1 MQLWRPVFSPCS
13 IIKKRTLHP
22 SREWRVMRMLL
33 LAFAARAA
41 SWHLSGAI
49 YPART
54 PRAHLAAQLRPDS
67 PRGLSAEIE
76 AFTRADMYGARAHTG
91 LLRAVRT

>member
-1 MQLWRPVFSPCS
+1 
-13 IIKKRTLHP
+13 
-22 SREWRVMRMLL
+22 MRLLL
-33 LAFAARAA
+33 LAFVARAA

-54 PRAHLAAQLRPDS
+54 PRAQLAAQLRPDS
-67 PRGLSAEIE
+67 PRGLSDEIE
-76 AFTRADMYGARAHTG
+76 ALALVDMYGARAHTG